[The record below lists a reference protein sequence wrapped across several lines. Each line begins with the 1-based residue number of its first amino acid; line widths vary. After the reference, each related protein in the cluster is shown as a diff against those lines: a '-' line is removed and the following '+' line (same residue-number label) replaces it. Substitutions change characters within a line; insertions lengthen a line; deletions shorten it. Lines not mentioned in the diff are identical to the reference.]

1 MKGKKVSWCK
11 SFTNYPLMVSI
22 YDAENCSIKTDQN
35 SLLGVSGRGG
45 GSSYMCK
52 RLCKIETIVFLA
64 LTLRMNSKTS
74 AG

>member
-1 MKGKKVSWCK
+1 
-11 SFTNYPLMVSI
+11 MVSI

-35 SLLGVSGRGG
+35 SFLGVSGEGG

-64 LTLRMNSKTS
+64 LTLRLNSKTS